1 MRIIILAFI
10 ISISL
15 HFLAF
20 NKHKDKE
27 FEKKNQ
33 SDEKLTKKSDV
44 KFVKLKKQEIKQK
57 IEEEPKKVVEP
68 APSIPKAEEIKPIKK
83 IVEKPIVKP
92 IEKIVQKPVE
102 QTIKKQVEKKPNNTK
117 PIIENKNIQAKKQI
131 ELDKSKQFQEKVIKE
146 QIVNKNSLQ
155 NSILE
160 DFLSQ
165 KEPINKEILR
175 ELQKLY
181 GEEYQS
187 FTKVQKAYLEKN
199 LNNFQVI
206 TQRVLTR
213 LGYPKLAA
221 KLRLSGINIVEFMY
235 HPDGSITNLK
245 ITSSSGY
252 EIFDKYSLELIE
264 IAYKDYPKPTTST
277 KLKFNV
283 NYQAY

>member
-20 NKHKDKE
+20 NEYKNKE
-27 FEKKNQ
+27 FIENKQK
-33 SDEKLTKKSDV
+33 DEKPEKKSDV
-44 KFVKLKKQEIKQK
+44 KFVKLKK
-57 IEEEPKKVVEP
+57 
-68 APSIPKAEEIKPIKK
+68 EEIKNIPESKKVEEIKT
-83 IVEKPIVKP
+83 IEKP
-92 IEKIVQKPVE
+92 IEKIVKKPKNE
-102 QTIKKQVEKKPNNTK
+102 IKNEIKKVEKK
-117 PIIENKNIQAKKQI
+117 IEKKIEEKKQI
-131 ELDKSKQFQEKVIKE
+131 DVEKSRNFQEKVIKE
-146 QIVNKNSLQ
+146 QIVNKNDSLQ

-160 DFLSQ
+160 NFLSQ
-165 KEPINKEILR
+165 KEPINKEILN
-175 ELQKLY
+175 ELEKLY

-187 FTKVQKAYLEKN
+187 FTKIQKAYLEKN

-206 TQRVLTR
+206 TQRVLNR

-221 KLRLSGINIVEFMY
+221 KLKIGGVNIVEFMF

-264 IAYKDYPKPTTST
+264 IAYKDYPRPTTST

>member
-15 HFLAF
+15 HFIAF
-20 NKHKDKE
+20 NKYKDKE
-27 FEKKNQ
+27 FIENKQK
-33 SDEKLTKKSDV
+33 DEKTEKKSDV
-44 KFVKLKKQEIKQK
+44 KFVKLKKQEIKQ
-57 IEEEPKKVVEP
+57 
-68 APSIPKAEEIKPIKK
+68 EINE
-83 IVEKPIVKP
+83 VEKPIEKVVKKINNEVSP
-92 IEKIVQKPVE
+92 KIKENKIAEAKKIEKKIE
-102 QTIKKQVEKKPNNTK
+102 QKKQVDLE
-117 PIIENKNIQAKKQI
+117 
-131 ELDKSKQFQEKVIKE
+131 KSKNFQEKVVKE
-146 QIVNKNSLQ
+146 QIVDKNNSLQ

-165 KEPINKEILR
+165 KEPINKEILN
-175 ELQKLY
+175 ELEKLY
-181 GEEYQS
+181 GQEYQS

-206 TQRVLTR
+206 TQRVLNR

-221 KLRLSGINIVEFMY
+221 KLRIGGVNIVEFMF

-252 EIFDKYSLELIE
+252 EVFDKYSLELIE
-264 IAYKDYPKPTTST
+264 IAYKDYPRPTTST

>member
-20 NKHKDKE
+20 NKYKDDKY
-27 FEKKNQ
+27 EKNNQ
-33 SDEKLTKKSDV
+33 NDEKITKKSEV
-44 KFVKLKKQEIKQK
+44 KFVKLKKQEIK
-57 IEEEPKKVVEP
+57 EEPKQEVKTTPEIIKP
-68 APSIPKAEEIKPIKK
+68 QEIKSIEK
-83 IVEKPIVKP
+83 IVEKPIEKVLPKP
-92 IEKIVQKPVE
+92 L
-102 QTIKKQVEKKPNNTK
+102 KKQVENKVSDLK
-117 PIIENKNIQAKKQI
+117 PIIKKENIKAK
-131 ELDKSKQFQEKVIKE
+131 EFQEKVIKE
-146 QIVNKNSLQ
+146 QIVNKNDSLQ

-160 DFLSQ
+160 NFLSL

-175 ELQKLY
+175 ELEKLY

-206 TQRVLTR
+206 TQRVLNR
-213 LGYPKLAA
+213 LGYPRLAA
-221 KLRLSGINIVEFMY
+221 KLRLSGVNIVEFMF

>member
-20 NKHKDKE
+20 NKYKDDKY
-27 FEKKNQ
+27 EKNNQ
-33 SDEKLTKKSDV
+33 NDEKIKKKSEV
-44 KFVKLKKQEIKQK
+44 KFVKLKKQEIK
-57 IEEEPKKVVEP
+57 EEPKQEVKTTPEIIKP
-68 APSIPKAEEIKPIKK
+68 QEIKPIEK
-83 IVEKPIVKP
+83 IVEKPIEKVLPKP
-92 IEKIVQKPVE
+92 L
-102 QTIKKQVEKKPNNTK
+102 KKQVENKVSDLK
-117 PIIENKNIQAKKQI
+117 PIIKKENIKAK
-131 ELDKSKQFQEKVIKE
+131 EFQEKVIKE
-146 QIVNKNSLQ
+146 QIVNKNDSLQ

-160 DFLSQ
+160 NFLSQ

-175 ELQKLY
+175 ELEKLY

-206 TQRVLTR
+206 TQRVLNR
-213 LGYPKLAA
+213 LGYPRLAA
-221 KLRLSGINIVEFMY
+221 KLRLSGVNIVEFMF

>member
-20 NKHKDKE
+20 NKYKNDE
-27 FEKKNQ
+27 YEKNNQ
-33 SDEKLTKKSDV
+33 NDEKITKKSEV
-44 KFVKLKKQEIKQK
+44 KFVKLKKQEIK
-57 IEEEPKKVVEP
+57 EESKQEVKTTPEIIKP
-68 APSIPKAEEIKPIKK
+68 QEIKPIEK
-83 IVEKPIVKP
+83 IVEKPIEKVLPKP
-92 IEKIVQKPVE
+92 L
-102 QTIKKQVEKKPNNTK
+102 KKQVENKVSDLK
-117 PIIENKNIQAKKQI
+117 PIIKKENIKAK
-131 ELDKSKQFQEKVIKE
+131 EFQEKVIKE
-146 QIVNKNSLQ
+146 QIVNKNDSLQ

-160 DFLSQ
+160 NFLSQ

-175 ELQKLY
+175 ELEKLY

-206 TQRVLTR
+206 TQRVLNR
-213 LGYPKLAA
+213 LGYPRLAA
-221 KLRLSGINIVEFMY
+221 KLRLSGVNIVEFMF

>member
-20 NKHKDKE
+20 NEYKNKE
-27 FEKKNQ
+27 FIENKQK
-33 SDEKLTKKSDV
+33 DEKPEKKSDV
-44 KFVKLKKQEIKQK
+44 KFVKLKREEIKNIPESKK
-57 IEEEPKKVVEP
+57 IEE
-68 APSIPKAEEIKPIKK
+68 IKTI
-83 IVEKPIVKP
+83 EKP
-92 IEKIVQKPVE
+92 IEKIVKKPKNE
-102 QTIKKQVEKKPNNTK
+102 IKKVEKK
-117 PIIENKNIQAKKQI
+117 IEEKKQI
-131 ELDKSKQFQEKVIKE
+131 DVEKSRNFQEKVIKE
-146 QIVNKNSLQ
+146 QIVNKNDSLQ

-160 DFLSQ
+160 NFLSQ
-165 KEPINKEILR
+165 KEPINKEILN
-175 ELQKLY
+175 ELEKLY

-187 FTKVQKAYLEKN
+187 FTKIQKAYLEKN

-206 TQRVLTR
+206 TQRVLNR

-221 KLRLSGINIVEFMY
+221 KLRIGGVNIVEFMF

-264 IAYKDYPKPTTST
+264 IAYKDYPRPTTST

>member
-20 NKHKDKE
+20 NKYKDKE
-27 FEKKNQ
+27 FIENKQK
-33 SDEKLTKKSDV
+33 DEKTTKKSEV
-44 KFVKLKKQEIKQK
+44 KFVKLKKQEIKEEAK
-57 IEEEPKKVVEP
+57 TIEK
-68 APSIPKAEEIKPIKK
+68 SIE
-83 IVEKPIVKP
+83 KP
-92 IEKIVQKPVE
+92 IEKIVQKQNNDTKPKKTPE
-102 QTIKKQVEKKPNNTK
+102 IKKVEKK
-117 PIIENKNIQAKKQI
+117 IENKKQI
-131 ELDKSKQFQEKVIKE
+131 VFEKSKNFQEKVVKE
-146 QIVNKNSLQ
+146 QIVNKNNSLQ

-165 KEPINKEILR
+165 KEPINKEILN
-175 ELQKLY
+175 ELEKLY

-187 FTKVQKAYLEKN
+187 FTKIQKAYLEKN

-206 TQRVLTR
+206 TQKVLNR
-213 LGYPKLAA
+213 LGYPRLAA
-221 KLRLSGINIVEFMY
+221 KLRIGGVNIVEFMF

-264 IAYKDYPKPTTST
+264 IAYKDYPRPTTST

>member
-20 NKHKDKE
+20 NKYKNDE
-27 FEKKNQ
+27 YKKNNQ
-33 SDEKLTKKSDV
+33 NDEKITKKSEV
-44 KFVKLKKQEIKQK
+44 KFVKLKKQEIK
-57 IEEEPKKVVEP
+57 EEPKQEVKTTPEIIKP
-68 APSIPKAEEIKPIKK
+68 QEIKPIEK
-83 IVEKPIVKP
+83 IVEKPIEKVLPKP
-92 IEKIVQKPVE
+92 L
-102 QTIKKQVEKKPNNTK
+102 KKQVENKVSDLK
-117 PIIENKNIQAKKQI
+117 PIIKKENIKAK
-131 ELDKSKQFQEKVIKE
+131 EFQEKVIKE
-146 QIVNKNSLQ
+146 QIVNKNDSLQ

-160 DFLSQ
+160 NFLSL

-175 ELQKLY
+175 ELEKLY

-206 TQRVLTR
+206 TQRVLNR
-213 LGYPKLAA
+213 LGYPRLAA
-221 KLRLSGINIVEFMY
+221 KLRLSGVNIVEFMF

>member
-15 HFLAF
+15 HFIAF
-20 NKHKDKE
+20 NKYKDKE
-27 FEKKNQ
+27 FIENKQK
-33 SDEKLTKKSDV
+33 DEKTEKKSDV
-44 KFVKLKKQEIKQK
+44 KFVKLKKQEIKQ
-57 IEEEPKKVVEP
+57 
-68 APSIPKAEEIKPIKK
+68 EINE
-83 IVEKPIVKP
+83 VEKPIEKVVKKINNEVSP
-92 IEKIVQKPVE
+92 KIKENKITEAKKIEKKIE
-102 QTIKKQVEKKPNNTK
+102 QKKQVDVE
-117 PIIENKNIQAKKQI
+117 
-131 ELDKSKQFQEKVIKE
+131 KSKNFQEKVVKE
-146 QIVNKNSLQ
+146 QIVNKNNSLQ

-165 KEPINKEILR
+165 KEPINKEILN
-175 ELQKLY
+175 ELEKLY

-187 FTKVQKAYLEKN
+187 FTKIQKAYLEKN

-206 TQRVLTR
+206 TQRVLNR

-221 KLRLSGINIVEFMY
+221 KLRIGGVNIVEFMF

-252 EIFDKYSLELIE
+252 EVFDKYSLELIE
-264 IAYKDYPKPTTST
+264 IAYKDYPRPTTST

>member
-20 NKHKDKE
+20 NKYKDKE
-27 FEKKNQ
+27 FIENKQKNEKSEKK
-33 SDEKLTKKSDV
+33 SEI
-44 KFVKLKKQEIKQK
+44 KFVKLKKQEIKEEQK
-57 IEEEPKKVVEP
+57 NTPEIKKV
-68 APSIPKAEEIKPIKK
+68 EEIKSN
-83 IVEKPIVKP
+83 
-92 IEKIVQKPVE
+92 EKIVQKTNEIKPISKNNKIHE
-102 QTIKKQVEKKPNNTK
+102 IKKVEKK
-117 PIIENKNIQAKKQI
+117 IEEKKQI
-131 ELDKSKQFQEKVIKE
+131 NIQESKDFQEKIVKE
-146 QIVNKNSLQ
+146 QIVNKNNSLQ

-165 KEPINKEILR
+165 KEPINKEILN
-175 ELQKLY
+175 ELEKLY
-181 GEEYQS
+181 GEEYQT

-206 TQRVLTR
+206 TQRVLNR

-221 KLRLSGINIVEFMY
+221 KLRLSGVNIVEFMF

-252 EIFDKYSLELIE
+252 EVFDKYSIELIE
-264 IAYKDYPKPTTST
+264 IAYKDYPRPTTTT